1 MFHHVLKCS
10 EHIIILLIFTTFYAG
25 FRQKSAVRT
34 FLPVLHSVGRN
45 IATYCHLSL
54 GHLLFFS
61 TYYRKKVYIQLNR
74 PEKYQHRKN
83 ITGVAGG
90 FLVRKK
96 KFKD

>member
-25 FRQKSAVRT
+25 FRQKSVVRT

-61 TYYRKKVYIQLNR
+61 TYYRKKVYIQLNQ
-74 PEKYQHRKN
+74 PQKYQSRKN
-83 ITGVAGG
+83 VEVEGG
-90 FLVRKK
+90 FLVWK
-96 KFKD
+96 KFKN